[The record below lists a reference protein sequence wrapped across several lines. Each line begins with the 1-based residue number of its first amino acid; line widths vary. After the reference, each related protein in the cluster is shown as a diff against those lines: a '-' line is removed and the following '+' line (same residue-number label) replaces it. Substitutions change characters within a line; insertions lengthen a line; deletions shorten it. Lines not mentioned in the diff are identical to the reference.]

1 MEAGT
6 FPDSG
11 LPVAEI
17 LVLAGFLMIY
27 MLEEV
32 MHFVLVRFVHLGR
45 YSLVVYHDSHDS
57 IDTIADDDHE
67 KHDNGG
73 GHGHSHD
80 NIVVPTEAGLQ
91 VWCH

>member
-27 MLEEV
+27 MLEEIT
-32 MHFVLVRFVHLGR
+32 HFVLVRFVHLGR
-45 YSLVVYHDSHDS
+45 
-57 IDTIADDDHE
+57 
-67 KHDNGG
+67 
-73 GHGHSHD
+73 
-80 NIVVPTEAGLQ
+80 
-91 VWCH
+91 